1 MKTWSPQNFQSKA
14 KEKSGQAVIGNA
26 QKIAKQ
32 IQTIN
37 PKLPVIF
44 TLKHL
49 SVRARISYGF
59 VRGVVSRNP
68 SEPYRSFSIRK
79 RISAPRGK
87 TSKRK
92 AMGVRRE
99 VGEHS
104 FRRICVPTPKL
115 MQLQRWIDKNILS
128 VAPPHAASVAY
139 SQGKKL
145 IDAAQLHC
153 GSTWLVKLDVKNFF
167 ESITEIDVYRVFLS
181 LGYPALL
188 SFELARICTRLGI
201 DSKFARKDVFAVR
214 RLARRKDHVAAY
226 FGSRMGR
233 LPQGAPTSPKLSNL
247 VMRSFD
253 EDMTNL
259 AQKEGMTY
267 TRYADDLCFSTR
279 SRTYTRDKA
288 TKLIRSVYDALG
300 ATGLGPNR
308 TKTVVVPP
316 GARKVV
322 LGLTVNDVRPRLPA
336 ELKSRMR
343 VHLHYLKLFG
353 PTEHAKRSG
362 FSSTLGMY
370 RHLAGICAF
379 AQQIEPDVA
388 KDWLTKLQGINWI

>member
-1 MKTWSPQNFQSKA
+1 MKTWSPQNFQSRA
-14 KEKSGQAVIGNA
+14 EAKSGKAVIGNA
-26 QKIAKQ
+26 KRIAKQ
-32 IQTIN
+32 IQNVN

-49 SVRARISYGF
+49 CVRARVSYAL
-59 VRGVVSRNP
+59 VRGIVSRN
-68 SEPYRSFSIRK
+68 SHDPYRSFSIRK
-79 RISAPRGK
+79 RISAPFRKG
-87 TSKRK
+87 SKRNTSRLK
-92 AMGVRRE
+92 HE
-99 VGEHS
+99 SGERS
-104 FRRICVPTPKL
+104 FRRICVPIVEL
-115 MQLQRWIDKNILS
+115 MRLQRWIDKNVLS
-128 VAPPHAASVAY
+128 VVQVHSASVAY
-139 SQGKKL
+139 SQGKRI

-188 SFELARICTRLGI
+188 SFELARICTRLGV
-201 DSKFARKDVFAVR
+201 DSRYAGKDVFAVR
-214 RLARRKDHVAAY
+214 NPTRRDGYIAVYKR
-226 FGSRMGR
+226 SRMGR

-253 EDMTNL
+253 EEMTSL
-259 AQKEGMTY
+259 ARKEGMTY

-279 SRTYTRDKA
+279 SQSYNRDRA
-288 TKLIRSVYDALG
+288 TQLILSVYDSLG
-300 ATGLGPNR
+300 AIGLGPNR

-322 LGLTVNDVRPRLPA
+322 LGLTVNDIQPRLPA

-343 VHLHYLKLFG
+343 VHLHYLGLFG
-353 PTEHAKRSG
+353 PEEHASRTG
-362 FSSTLGMY
+362 FTSTLGMY

-379 AQQIEPDVA
+379 AQQVEPDLA
-388 KDWLTKLQGINWI
+388 KDWLAKLQGVSWI